1 MQAHIAVR
9 STPTPESAHDTFGG
23 EVRVGL
29 TLHETADGSLSLKL
43 EMQEGEGQGLG
54 LSALVFDFADQDL
67 LGQLSL
73 TGPHL
78 HRQSFGRRKVRGPGA
93 SGRGYDCGAR
103 FERQGRLGRLAPRET
118 DLLLAHDRLALTLD
132 DLAGRAFSLHLAPM
146 AANHAAC
153 EGFTIEGR
161 FPARPAAGRPV
172 RASDDGSVFGGV
184 FDEILPLMSR
194 LIPAKA
200 NAA

>member
-1 MQAHIAVR
+1 MRVR
-9 STPTPESAHDTFGG
+9 
-23 EVRVGL
+23 L
-29 TLHETADGSLSLKL
+29 TLNETADGAVSLKL

-78 HRQSFGRRKVRGPGA
+78 HRQSFGRRKVRGPGTA
-93 SGRGYDCGAR
+93 ERGYDCGAR
-103 FERQGRLGRLAPRET
+103 FERQGRLGQLAPRET

-132 DLAGRAFSLHLAPM
+132 DLAGHAFSLHLAPM
-146 AANHAAC
+146 AANHATC
-153 EGFTIEGR
+153 DGFTIEGR
-161 FPARPAAGRPV
+161 FPARPAAGRRV
-172 RASDDGSVFGGV
+172 QTAEDGSVFGNV

-194 LIPAKA
+194 LGLSKA
-200 NAA
+200 NAAA